1 MSRKLCFSLTV
12 LMMMVQP
19 GILFL
24 WQQFVRLWAA
34 GRRRFCFSIFFV
46 LVMLVV
52 FIVCKEKIKVK
63 ILRTVA
69 EITEFA
75 KAARQAGR
83 VIGLVPTMGAL
94 HEGHLAL
101 MNAARAKCDVV
112 IASVFVN
119 PAQFGPDEDYDAYPR
134 HFDEDCRKLE
144 SAGVDAVFHPEP
156 KEMYPDGYGTYVNVE
171 SDFTGKLCGGRRPG
185 HFRGVATVVTKL
197 MNLSRAQEAFFGQK
211 DAQQVLVIRR
221 FVRDLNLPVNVNMVP
236 IVREESGLARSSRN
250 AYLSQEE
257 KTAALVLS
265 RSLQKAKAAYEAGEK
280 STEALKKIVR
290 KEIAGEPMA
299 AIDYVELYSFDE
311 LKEIETVSGE
321 SLLAI
326 AVKIGSTRLIDNI
339 IIS

>member
-1 MSRKLCFSLTV
+1 M
-12 LMMMVQP
+12 
-19 GILFL
+19 
-24 WQQFVRLWAA
+24 
-34 GRRRFCFSIFFV
+34 
-46 LVMLVV
+46 
-52 FIVCKEKIKVK
+52 K

-75 KAARQAGR
+75 KSAQQAGK

-94 HEGHLAL
+94 HEGHLTL
-101 MNAARAKCDVV
+101 MRTAKAKCDVV

-119 PAQFGPDEDYDAYPR
+119 PVQFGPNEDYDAYPR
-134 HFDEDCRKLE
+134 RFEEDCQKLE
-144 SAGVDAVFHPEP
+144 SVGIDAVFHPEP

-171 SDFTGKLCGGRRPG
+171 SAFTGKLCGGQRPG

-221 FVRDLNLPVNVNMVP
+221 FVKDLNIQVNINMVP

-250 AYLSQEE
+250 AYLSEAE

-265 RSLQKAKAAYEAGEK
+265 RSLKKAEAAYKAGEK
-280 STEALKKIVR
+280 SVEALKQVVR
-290 KEIAGEPMA
+290 NEIGTEPMA
-299 AIDYVELYSFDE
+299 VIDYVELYSFDE

-326 AVKIGSTRLIDNI
+326 AVKIGKTRLIDNI
-339 IIS
+339 ILG